1 MSKIR
6 IKVIIKNNDTT
17 NEYET
22 DAILKDNEIKYLEE
36 NKTKV
41 TYNYDKNHLT
51 RINEDLRMDYIFDN
65 KNNTTGTIKVHEL
78 NKELPLTIKTINLEK
93 ENNNIKIDYSIE
105 NDQFL
110 YQIEEIL

>member
-6 IKVIIKNNDTT
+6 IKVIIKNNES
-17 NEYET
+17 NYEYET
-22 DAILKDNEIKYLEE
+22 DAIINDNELKYLEE

-51 RINEDLRMDYIFDN
+51 RINEDLRLDYIFDN
-65 KNNTTGTIKVHEL
+65 NKETKGLIKVHEL
-78 NKELPLTIKTINLEK
+78 NKELPLTIKTEK
-93 ENNNIKIDYSIE
+93 IEKNKNNIRIDYSIE
-105 NDQFL
+105 NDKFL